1 MISPSFYL
9 LMSRYEVHEH
19 VMSLTPTSF
28 LVALRR
34 DLTLSSANLHNELQM
49 VDMQLSKLEDLR
61 TSIVHR
67 LIAQLP
73 VDTRSSN
80 LLPFPRPSAIT
91 ERSSLPSEWP
101 IGTRPTEMP

>member
-1 MISPSFYL
+1 
-9 LMSRYEVHEH
+9 MSCLSRPPAC
-19 VMSLTPTSF
+19 SWPT
-28 LVALRR
+28 LRR
-34 DLTLSSANLHNELQM
+34 DLTLSSANLHDELQM

-67 LIAQLP
+67 MIAQLP